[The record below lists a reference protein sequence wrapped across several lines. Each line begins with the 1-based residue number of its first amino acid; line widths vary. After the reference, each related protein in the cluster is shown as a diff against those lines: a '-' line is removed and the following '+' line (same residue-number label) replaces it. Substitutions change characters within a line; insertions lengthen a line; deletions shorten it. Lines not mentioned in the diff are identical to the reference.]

1 MFHSAR
7 GNWVALSLEGE
18 NQDVCAQTFQAEG
31 NTLYMTRPK
40 NITASPHPLQ
50 PVLVLGAQEMHFDW
64 ASFRN

>member
-18 NQDVCAQTFQAEG
+18 NQHVCAQTFQAEG